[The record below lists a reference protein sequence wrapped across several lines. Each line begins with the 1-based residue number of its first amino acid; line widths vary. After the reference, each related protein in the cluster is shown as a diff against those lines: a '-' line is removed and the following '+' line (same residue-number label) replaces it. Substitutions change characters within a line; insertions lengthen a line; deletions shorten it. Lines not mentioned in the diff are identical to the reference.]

1 MDADKTAPADCFSET
16 IPKGP
21 IFAYIASDAPI
32 ALETYGHGRA
42 KRAIR
47 DDVLVYVF
55 RTQPSV
61 SSMSGWIY
69 IEGLS

>member
-1 MDADKTAPADCFSET
+1 MDVDRNEQANRRSVR
-16 IPKGP
+16 I
-21 IFAYIASDAPI
+21 IQRRRIAYIASDAPI

-61 SSMSGWIY
+61 SKMSGCIP
-69 IEGLS
+69 I

>member
-1 MDADKTAPADCFSET
+1 MDVDRSEQAKQKINQDST
-16 IPKGP
+16 GLK
-21 IFAYIASDAPI
+21 FAYIASDSPI

-61 SSMSGWIY
+61 SKMSGCIP
-69 IEGLS
+69 I